1 MTAKSQPATP
11 TSQPWLLA
19 LALSM
24 PVILLPTSRLFMLP
38 IGILAIFGLFM
49 LVGLLR
55 HRQTYNNEDK
65 ALQVLPRCFLFIWL
79 PMLISCIDASM
90 PESVLKTTG
99 LYLTYG
105 LAALAVAVLLRA
117 KAAFKQ
123 VAVLLSVVVGLWAF
137 NGVAQVALG
146 VDMFNKP
153 LAEPNGF
160 ANSFFVNSQQFGFYL
175 GALAAIPLYT
185 LYLVG
190 ANRLTHLL
198 VTILLLAAVLLGG
211 VRSGWLMFI
220 WALLPYFYLVYIK
233 PAKRK
238 IIPIIVIPAF
248 FGAIVMAMM
257 SSSSLV
263 QQQVTLTQSAISGN
277 YEQLNEMT
285 HDYPE
290 LWKIAT
296 EIAEQHFVNGV
307 GADNF
312 LAAFMPYL
320 APHAAIP
327 THIDISHPHQV
338 LLDVAVSTGV
348 IGILGLLLA
357 YAAIWRL
364 WRNATPA
371 QQKMALPLLMPL
383 LVLWWPINAHHAFY
397 APPLAALSLFFLAFS
412 IAALTYRSDM
422 K

>member
-1 MTAKSQPATP
+1 MTAKTQQTT

-24 PVILLPTSRLFMLP
+24 PVILLPSSRLFMLP
-38 IGILAIFGLFM
+38 FGVLAILGVFM
-49 LVGLLR
+49 LIGLLR
-55 HRQTYNNEDK
+55 HRQTYNGEDK

-79 PMLISCIDASM
+79 PMLISCVDASM
-90 PESVLKTTG
+90 PEPALKTTG
-99 LYLTYG
+99 LYLIYG

-123 VAVLLSVVVGLWAF
+123 VAVLLSVVVGIWAF

-153 LAEPNGF
+153 LAEPAGY
-160 ANSFFVNSQQFGFYL
+160 ANSFFMNSQEFGFYL

-198 VTILLLAAVLLGG
+198 VTILLIAGVLLGG
-211 VRSGWLMFI
+211 VRSGWLMFA
-220 WALLPYFYLVYIK
+220 WALLPYFYLLYIK

-238 IIPIIVIPAF
+238 IIPLIVIPVF
-248 FGAIVMAMM
+248 FGGIVMAMV
-257 SSSSLV
+257 SFSPLV
-263 QQQVTLTQSAISGN
+263 QQQVTLTQNAISGD
-277 YEQLNEMT
+277 YEQLNNMT
-285 HDYPE
+285 HEYPE
-290 LWKIAT
+290 LWKITT
-296 EIAEQHFVNGV
+296 EIAEQHIVNGV
-307 GADNF
+307 GVGNF
-312 LAAFMPYL
+312 LTAFMPYL

-338 LLDVAVSTGV
+338 LLDVVVSTGV
-348 IGILGLLLA
+348 IGLLGLLLA

-397 APPLAALSLFFLAFS
+397 SPPLAALSLFFLAFS
-412 IAALTYRSDM
+412 VAALTHRGDV